1 MKKKFEVEF
10 QRTSYL
16 TITVEADDEEQAE
29 EQAWLEI
36 ERGEYGRIND
46 AQWNVESI
54 EGVEDE
60 HNG

>member
-1 MKKKFEVEF
+1 MKTYEVEF

-16 TITVEADDEEQAE
+16 TITVEADDEEKAE
-29 EQAWLEI
+29 QQAWLEV

-54 EGVEDE
+54 EEIEDG
-60 HNG
+60 N